1 MEINTSI
8 SLLSQIHSMAAD
20 FLILRLKERGLPDFS
35 SSHGNI
41 LFQLCKNG
49 RMTMGG
55 LARSINRDKSTATVL
70 VRKLES
76 AGLVVALAD
85 EADRRSRILCLTEK
99 GTQYTQALEDIS
111 RELIATFYKD
121 FSDDERRCFFGFLE
135 RIEANFCDRM
145 IAGGHGKKI
154 R

>member
-1 MEINTSI
+1 
-8 SLLSQIHSMAAD
+8 
-20 FLILRLKERGLPDFS
+20 
-35 SSHGNI
+35 
-41 LFQLCKNG
+41 
-49 RMTMGG
+49 MGG

-111 RELIATFYKD
+111 RELISTFYKD

-145 IAGGHGKKI
+145 SAGGHGKKI